1 MTFHSMWLSFIMNRE
16 RKKLQDKV
24 IGVLYGGWSSEREIS
39 LQSGTCVI
47 GALRRQGFRVKAIDV
62 QPDFMKKLKGIEIA
76 FVALHGRGGE
86 DGTIQGILDFFKI
99 PYTGSGVLGSAIGM
113 DKIVSKRIFNA
124 LDIPTPEYN
133 YSIQT
138 NIDEAVSNLDFP
150 IVVKPR
156 AEGSSVGVTI
166 VETRKELERAIQRT
180 RKYKDLFFEQYIP
193 GKMVTCGI
201 VNDVPLPILEIAPR
215 KRKFYDYKSKY
226 TEGMTEYIVPARIPE
241 KQYKK
246 TQKYALAAHRAIEAH
261 GFSRVDFVLDKNH
274 NPYVLEVNTI
284 PGLLS
289 ESNLPLEARA
299 IGLSYDDLIF
309 EILKTSLIRF

>member
-1 MTFHSMWLSFIMNRE
+1 MDSE
-16 RKKLQDKV
+16 RRKLKDKV

-39 LQSGTCVI
+39 LQSGTCVLQ
-47 GALRRQGFRVKAIDV
+47 ALKRLGFKVKAIDV
-62 QPDFMKKLKGIEIA
+62 RRDFTRKLRSIDIA
-76 FVALHGRGGE
+76 FIALHGRPGE
-86 DGTIQGILDFFKI
+86 DGTVQGILDFLGI

-113 DKIVSKRIFNA
+113 DKIISKRIFDA
-124 LDIPTPEYN
+124 LDIPTPRYI
-133 YSIQT
+133 YGALP
-138 NIDEAVSNLDFP
+138 NIDEAISNLDFP

-166 VETRKELERAIQRT
+166 AETKEELRRAIRTT
-180 RKYKDLFFEQYIP
+180 RKYKDLFFEEYIP

-201 VNDVPLPILEIAPR
+201 INGVPLPILEIAPK

-274 NPYVLEVNTI
+274 NPFVLEVNTI

-299 IGLSYDDLIF
+299 IGLSYDDLVY
-309 EILKTSLIRF
+309 EILKTSLIRL